1 MDAVP
6 KRGLIGLFEQE
17 YGFFASLRMTGTGIS
32 RGALCTPLRSGT
44 ASDALSFGLQQFE
57 QQGVHVLRGLSGLY
71 QIIPEVVDPRDDQP
85 VLEFVQVQIAFLSF
99 HSNRLLSAPL

>member
-6 KRGLIGLFEQE
+6 KRGLIGLFGQE

-32 RGALCTPLRSGT
+32 RG
-44 ASDALSFGLQQFE
+44 ALSFGLQQFE